1 MSPSVDAQEDQLVCA
16 VLRQDHTRDRLCIS
30 KAQEAT
36 HHLLRRVRLP
46 LGVVY
51 EPRCRHIRLA
61 AAIRAHV
68 AFLIVLD
75 GRGKHLWCDHI
86 RNAGKFSPGS
96 STLHRPTKSVSSQNE
111 NGRVASTYGV
121 RAIKFSISLFPS
133 QLGCIFK
140 A

>member
-1 MSPSVDAQEDQLVCA
+1 MSPSVGAQEDQLVCA
-16 VLRQDHTRDRLCIS
+16 VLRQDHARDRLCIS

-36 HHLLRRVRLP
+36 RHLLRRARFP
-46 LGVVY
+46 LGVVC
-51 EPRCRHIRLA
+51 EPRCRHVRPA
-61 AAIRAHV
+61 AAIRVHV
-68 AFLIVLD
+68 AFLDVLD

-86 RNAGKFSPGS
+86 RNVGELSPGS

-111 NGRVASTYGV
+111 NGRVASTCGV
-121 RAIKFSISLFPS
+121 RAIKFSISLFSS